1 MASLK
6 HALAL
11 LTCCVCSEPLQ
22 RVMLAVQSK
31 RNCDRN
37 NIKYM
42 QHPCTISPQQ
52 RSFRH
57 ICMQAS
63 KRRLLRAAQ
72 QCAVCANKTST
83 EPAYQ
88 EWAAHQM

>member
-11 LTCCVCSEPLQ
+11 LKCCVCSEPQQPLQ

-37 NIKYM
+37 NIKYV

-63 KRRLLRAAQ
+63 QSGLLRAAQ
-72 QCAVCANKTST
+72 PCAVCANKTST
-83 EPAYQ
+83 EPAYH
-88 EWAAHQM
+88 E